1 MATTTYED
9 AQGTTVLYDGNEF
22 KATKV
27 TVKIGSGS
35 SSSSSK
41 SQIETSDLSLPSGA
55 EKNYQAPPLVEPEN
69 SSGSA
74 ALGSVTIDFIGL
86 ENPRRNTEL
95 AIDLGAK
102 LKIKGTAK
110 CTDYQ
115 LEASVNDI
123 LRGSANFELI
133 SIT

>member
-9 AQGTTVLYDGNEF
+9 SQGTVVSFGGKEF

-27 TVKIGSGS
+27 SVKIGSS
-35 SSSSSK
+35 SGNSSSK
-41 SQIETSDLSLPSGA
+41 SQIETSDLSLTTGS

-69 SSGSA
+69 SSGSSS
-74 ALGSVTIDFIGL
+74 LGTVSIDFIGL
-86 ENPRRNTEL
+86 ERPTRNVET
-95 AIDLGAK
+95 AIDLGDK

-115 LEASVNDI
+115 LDAQVNDI
-123 LRGSANFELI
+123 IRGSANFDLI
-133 SIT
+133 TLT